1 MLKSK
6 FVAVN
11 RLFVLSCLNQDYYY
25 YLIINNTPKGIIS
38 NHNVIIN
45 GKNFYDQAIDSYIK
59 RCEEI
64 RKLKIGQG
72 EDYILLDVY

>member
-6 FVAVN
+6 FVTVN
-11 RLFVLSCLNQDYYY
+11 RLFVLTCLNQDYYY
-25 YLIINNTPKGIIS
+25 YLIINNTPKGTIG

-64 RKLKIGQG
+64 RKLTIGQG